1 MAKKINIGDDIKNKR
16 KGISSSSREMDN
28 KSKRRFYLIVCEG
41 EKTEPNYFESL
52 KNALPKGV
60 LSVYDFKID
69 GTGYNTESLVRQAI
83 DLKIAWEN
91 QLGGRKIDKLWV
103 VFDKDSF
110 KPEAFN
116 NAIEMCLN
124 NAPNVEAA
132 WTNEAFEL
140 WYLLHFHFYNTGI
153 SRKQYQSLIEGNFR
167 KQGLKDYKYKKNSPD
182 MFKLL
187 ETYGSRENAIK
198 NAINLEKIY
207 GTRADFANHN
217 PRTMVHKLVQE
228 LFGLMQIS
236 EDNEEKVSV
245 PKE

>member
-1 MAKKINIGDDIKNKR
+1 MARKINISDDIKNKR
-16 KGISSSSREMDN
+16 NITAPAFREMDS

-69 GTGYNTESLVRQAI
+69 GTGYNTESLVKKAI
-83 DLKIAWEN
+83 ELKTAWEN

-103 VFDKDSF
+103 VFDIDSF
-110 KPEAFN
+110 KPKAFN
-116 NAIEMCLN
+116 TAIEMCN
-124 NAPNVEAA
+124 NQPNVDAA

-153 SRKQYQSLIEGNFR
+153 SRKQYQGLIGANFK

-198 NAINLEKIY
+198 NAINLEKSY
-207 GTRADFANHN
+207 DARADFANHN
-217 PRTMVHKLVQE
+217 PRTMVHKLIQE
-228 LFGLMQIS
+228 LFGLEITL
-236 EDNEEKVSV
+236 EK
-245 PKE
+245 EIL

>member
-1 MAKKINIGDDIKNKR
+1 MARKINISDDIKNKR
-16 KGISSSSREMDN
+16 KVTAPLFREMDN
-28 KSKRRFYLIVCEG
+28 IPKRRFYLIVCEG

-69 GTGYNTESLVRQAI
+69 GTGYNTESLVKKAI
-83 DLKIAWEN
+83 ELKTTWEN

-110 KPEAFN
+110 KPKAFN
-116 NAIEMCLN
+116 TAIEMCLN
-124 NAPNVEAA
+124 NAPIVEAA

-153 SRKQYQSLIEGNFR
+153 SRKQYQGLIEGNFK

-187 ETYGSRENAIK
+187 DMYGSREDAIK
-198 NAINLEKIY
+198 NAHNLEKMY
-207 GTRADFANHN
+207 DGRTDFANQN
-217 PRTMVHKLVQE
+217 PRTMVHKMIKE
-228 LFGLMQIS
+228 LFGL
-236 EDNEEKVSV
+236 EKKLEEERRNVL
-245 PKE
+245 